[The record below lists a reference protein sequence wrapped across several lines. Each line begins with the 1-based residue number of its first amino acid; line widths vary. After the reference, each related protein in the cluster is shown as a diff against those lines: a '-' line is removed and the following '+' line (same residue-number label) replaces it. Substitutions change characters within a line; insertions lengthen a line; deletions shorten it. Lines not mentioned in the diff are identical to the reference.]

1 MAEGFALVD
10 VAHMHLDNRLTKG
23 QKRIKDSDRGIG
35 QTGAVDDQ
43 AIGLLA
49 CLLDPV
55 DQHAFVV
62 GLTEVERDST
72 GLRMT
77 AATCLNLRKTF
88 GAVDATWVH
97 PVEIGRRPVQE
108 KDR

>member
-10 VAHMHLDNRLTKG
+10 VAHVHLDNRLAEG
-23 QKRIKDSDRGIG
+23 QKRIKGGNRGVG
-35 QTGAVDDQ
+35 QTGTVDEQ

-55 DQHAFVV
+55 DQRAFVV

-77 AATCLNLRKTF
+77 AATCLNLRKAF

-97 PVEIGRRPVQE
+97 PIEIGRRPVQE
-108 KDR
+108 KD